1 MISIGEVLVLAACP
15 AFLAESGIGNN
26 VALWVAKE
34 RPRFPPALQ
43 FLRWQPDQAAKAS
56 SA

>member
-1 MISIGEVLVLAACP
+1 MVSIGEVLVLAACP

-43 FLRWQPDQAAKAS
+43 SLRWQPDQAARAS
-56 SA
+56 AA